1 MFHESLE
8 GAWLDKVDRR
18 YAWLRRTLVTYEEEC
33 LPIFPTE
40 WGIPERVT
48 IQFCNSTRYVGCVL
62 SLLPHHLDVP
72 TCTPPPPP
80 LASCLPTN
88 LSPTIFVHLTAYN
101 RESLSQLMKSRAA
114 ELDVKLLLFAIQ
126 KTTSFEKLLAQRF
139 GNSEYME
146 SVRVVTTM

>member
-48 IQFCNSTRYVGCVL
+48 IQFCNTTRYVCFPSVHVQYTMS
-62 SLLPHHLDVP
+62 SL
-72 TCTPPPPP
+72 
-80 LASCLPTN
+80 
-88 LSPTIFVHLTAYN
+88 Y
-101 RESLSQLMKSRAA
+101 
-114 ELDVKLLLFAIQ
+114 
-126 KTTSFEKLLAQRF
+126 
-139 GNSEYME
+139 Y
-146 SVRVVTTM
+146 